1 MVVPV
6 CIDLSPT
13 TVSAFRATVQRREGQ
28 GSRRRRLIATCIRS
42 GARVDAASLLRRKEL
57 PQATYRH
64 ADRTE
69 SGEGHGRPEPR
80 PEVTRVFESRCQLGF
95 PRPSSPSA
103 AGTSA
108 PRTQN
113 AQSSLLVQ
121 PSAVSWRAASA
132 AARRQG
138 DAGSPSTA
146 GCRLQGRFK
155 ADAVHEAPR
164 RKRARARPTGNRV
177 AW

>member
-13 TVSAFRATVQRREGQ
+13 TVSAFHATVQRREGQ

-69 SGEGHGRPEPR
+69 SGEGRGRPEPR

-108 PRTQN
+108 PRAQN
-113 AQSSLLVQ
+113 AQSGLLVCPPQVAGGGQ
-121 PSAVSWRAASA
+121 PA

-138 DAGSPSTA
+138 DAVSLLTA
-146 GCRLQGRFK
+146 GCRL
-155 ADAVHEAPR
+155 DAVHEAPR
-164 RKRARARPTGNRV
+164 RKRARARPTGNRG
-177 AW
+177 AA

>member
-1 MVVPV
+1 MRG
-6 CIDLSPT
+6 
-13 TVSAFRATVQRREGQ
+13 RAAG
-28 GSRRRRLIATCIRS
+28 G
-42 GARVDAASLLRRKEL
+42 GASLRRASGRVQGWTLRHCCVGRNCRK
-57 PQATYRH
+57 PHTGM
-64 ADRTE
+64 RTGLKVE
-69 SGEGHGRPEPR
+69 KGTGGRSQG